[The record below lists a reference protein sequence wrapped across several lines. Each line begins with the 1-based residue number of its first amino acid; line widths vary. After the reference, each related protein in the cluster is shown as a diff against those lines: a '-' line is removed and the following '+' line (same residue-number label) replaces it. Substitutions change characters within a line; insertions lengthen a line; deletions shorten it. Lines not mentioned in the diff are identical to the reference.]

1 MQDTTKMVDL
11 AEAQNTAKIL
21 ADRLHTA
28 NSHLSKYMI
37 NFDVGVDTETL
48 DVTLTAQKPFNGG
61 GFIKTIPKDICLY
74 YKGDVNSLVET
85 VCEEVFDVLLKP
97 NMKKEL
103 TAHLAR
109 AITNVAI
116 MDMKK

>member
-1 MQDTTKMVDL
+1 MQDVTKMADL

-21 ADRLHTA
+21 ADRLHAA
-28 NSHLSKYMI
+28 NSQLSKYMI
-37 NFDVGVDTETL
+37 SFDVEVNNKTF

-74 YKGDVNSLVET
+74 YKNDVNSLVET
-85 VCEEVFDVLLKP
+85 ICEEVFDVLLKP

-109 AITNVAI
+109 AITNIAI

>member
-1 MQDTTKMVDL
+1 MQDTTKMADL

-28 NSHLSKYMI
+28 NSHLSKYVI
-37 NFDVGVDTETL
+37 NFDVGVDNGTF

-74 YKGDVNSLVET
+74 YKNDINSLAET

-97 NMKKEL
+97 NMKREI
-103 TAHLAR
+103 TALLAR
-109 AITNVAI
+109 AVTNVAI
-116 MDMKK
+116 MDSKK